1 LEVVVNWD
9 AIGAIGEVVGGIAV
23 VATLFYLAL
32 QIRQNT
38 RMSRAGMTK
47 DLLLASRSAIMDL
60 TWNDRLAEIWAEM
73 RDFDDKDAAR
83 RYTFY
88 QSFFRLYELQFNLSN
103 QSLLDPNI
111 GVSYELVIRMFT
123 QSKHFDQYWSVARDQ
138 FHPDFTEY
146 VESQREVARND
157 A

>member
-1 LEVVVNWD
+1 MNWD
-9 AIGAIGEVVGGIAV
+9 AIGAVGEVVGAIAV

-60 TWNDRLAEIWAEM
+60 TSNDRLAEIWAEM

-103 QSLLDPNI
+103 QHLLDPRI

-123 QSKHFDQYWSVARDQ
+123 QSKYFDQYWSLARDQ
-138 FHPDFTEY
+138 FHADFAEY
-146 VESQREVARND
+146 VESQREIARND

>member
-1 LEVVVNWD
+1 MNWD
-9 AIGAIGEVVGGIAV
+9 AIAAIGEVVGAIAV

-38 RMSRAGMTK
+38 RMSRAAMTK

-60 TWNDRLAEIWAEM
+60 TSNDKLAEIWAEV
-73 RDFDDKDAAR
+73 RDDFEGADAAR

-103 QSLLDPNI
+103 QGLLDQRI
-111 GVSYELVIRMFT
+111 AASYELVIRMFT
-123 QSKHFDQYWSVARDQ
+123 QTKHFDQYWSVARSQ
-138 FHPDFTEY
+138 FHEDFAEY
-146 VESQREVARND
+146 VDSQRKA
-157 A
+157 AGHAA